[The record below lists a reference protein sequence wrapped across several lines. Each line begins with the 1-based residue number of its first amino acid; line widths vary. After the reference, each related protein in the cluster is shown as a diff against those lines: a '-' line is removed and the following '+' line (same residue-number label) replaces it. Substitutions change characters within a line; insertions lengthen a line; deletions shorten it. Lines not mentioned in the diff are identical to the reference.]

1 MSKLI
6 LLLLATSLTTI
17 STAQINLKDSSVQT
31 VGYWDKKEKQVYS
44 VITDKFKVRA
54 KDTVSRAR
62 LTYDVEITVIDST
75 AKSYTLEWAY
85 SNFKST
91 STDKLRKKAE
101 QAPQGLKI
109 LVKTDEMGSF
119 EEVLNWKEVRDHML
133 RSTDLMRAEFG
144 SDKNFDIVMKEIEK
158 LYATKEN
165 VEAIAINDIQQFYMF
180 HGGKYTKGEPA
191 EGRIE
196 IPNVFGGKPF
206 DAEVYIYLEE
216 INNDESNYI
225 LRYEQSV
232 DEKQLMAAATEYVT
246 NIAKK
251 IGKPVPKDFNL
262 KEMVHETLVGA
273 RIHEYGWPIYIIL
286 TKTVT
291 SEDMVNIEERVIEIK
306 D

>member
-1 MSKLI
+1 M
-6 LLLLATSLTTI
+6 
-17 STAQINLKDSSVQT
+17 
-31 VGYWDKKEKQVYS
+31 
-44 VITDKFKVRA
+44 RA

>member
-6 LLLLATSLTTI
+6 SFLLAIAVTTI
-17 STAQINLKDSSVQT
+17 TTAQINLKDSSVQT
-31 VGYWDKKEKQVYS
+31 IGYWDKKEKQIYS

>member
-101 QAPQGLKI
+101 QARQGLKI

>member
-17 STAQINLKDSSVQT
+17 SAAQINLKDSSVQT

-44 VITDKFKVRA
+44 IITDKFKVRA